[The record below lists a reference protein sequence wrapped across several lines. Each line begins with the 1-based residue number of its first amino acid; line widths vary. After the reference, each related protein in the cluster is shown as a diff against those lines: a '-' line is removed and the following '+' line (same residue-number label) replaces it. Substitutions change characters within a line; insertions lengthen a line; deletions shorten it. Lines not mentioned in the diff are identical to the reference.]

1 MTTYGQFCPVAK
13 AMEVLDER
21 WTLLVIREMLAGSS
35 RFSEI
40 RRGVPKMSPALL
52 SKRLRTLQRA
62 EVIRRE
68 LTGGDIRYHLTESG
82 LQLFEVVQALGLWG
96 LRWVGR
102 MGQED
107 LDPHLLFWDLQRTI
121 PLASWPT
128 GRTTLAFEFDD
139 VERRHARWWVVVSGT
154 GGTSHTGKAGG
165 RDPGVDDAPDASGG
179 EVDICDFDPGH
190 EVAATV
196 VTSLRTMVVIWR
208 GNLDWNTALAAG
220 ELHIVGSEA
229 TRRAVP
235 RWLGYSLIAQLAQ
248 ARTG

>member
-1 MTTYGQFCPVAK
+1 MTTYAQFCPVAK

-40 RRGVPKMSPALL
+40 RRGVPRMSPALL

-62 EVIRRE
+62 EVVRRDLADGE
-68 LTGGDIRYHLTESG
+68 IRYRLTESG
-82 LQLFEVVQALGLWG
+82 MQLFEVVQALGLWG
-96 LRWVGR
+96 LRWVGQL
-102 MGQED
+102 GQED

-121 PLASWPT
+121 PLASWPL

-139 VERRHARWWVVVSGT
+139 VERRHARWWVVVVG
-154 GGTSHTGKAGG
+154 A
-165 RDPGVDDAPDASGG
+165 DDAADSEV
-179 EVDICDFDPGH
+179 EVDICDADPGH

-196 VTSLRTMVVIWR
+196 VTSLRAMVRVWR
-208 GNLDWNTALAAG
+208 GDLDWDAALAAG
-220 ELHIVGSEA
+220 ALHIVGPAA

-235 RWLGYSLIAQLAQ
+235 QWLGRSMIAQLAEVR
-248 ARTG
+248 AG